1 MGRPSKKEERT
12 EEILQ
17 AFQRCVARYGLEGST
32 LERIAE
38 EAGLKRSLVRHFVG
52 NRDDLVAKLA
62 DRVIAESNAHW
73 DQFLAYMPPEHGTAY
88 LLTGLF
94 NEYHSDDAF
103 VLVIESL
110 IFAAGRDPALRAKMQ
125 AWMQHF
131 SDTVTDI
138 LRNDFPEANETDL
151 AAVSFGMI
159 SLYFNLDSLSPL
171 DMNEQYRLPAK
182 QAAERLVA
190 TLKHSSKELN
200 ADRPSSDKQDST
212 TQTH

>member
-12 EEILQ
+12 EEILR
-17 AFQRCVARYGLEGST
+17 AFQRCVARFGLEGST

-52 NRDDLVAKLA
+52 NRDDLVALLA
-62 DRVIAESNAHW
+62 DRVITQSNQQW
-73 DQFLAYMPPEHGTAY
+73 DEFLAYMPPNHGTEF

-94 NEYHSDDAF
+94 NEYHSDQAF

-110 IFAAGRDPALRAKMQ
+110 IFASAQDLTLRAKMQ
-125 AWMQHF
+125 GWMQHF
-131 SDTVTDI
+131 SDTISNI
-138 LRNDFPEANETDL
+138 LRNDHPAADEADI
-151 AAVSFGMI
+151 AAVSFGLI

-171 DMNEQYRLPAK
+171 AMDGQYRLPAK

-190 TLKHSSKELN
+190 TLKATNTITEE
-200 ADRPSSDKQDST
+200 
-212 TQTH
+212 